1 MQASPCSRFAVLRV
15 QTVDEH
21 VLKSDTPFPYDSSG
35 LPPELVSRLEST
47 YSHAVWSREKFK
59 HDGMPSIRGWTIDK
73 VPIYTM
79 LNWITASGWMLH
91 NSSVTTQ
98 NIGHAY
104 QSLVEHYF
112 FTKPD
117 VAAEPQTA
125 AHVGDKRKAE
135 DFYGN

>member
-1 MQASPCSRFAVLRV
+1 MFEKGCSFESP
-15 QTVDEH
+15 
-21 VLKSDTPFPYDSSG
+21 KSATPFPYDSSG
-35 LPPELVSRLEST
+35 LPPELISRLEST
-47 YSHAVWSREKFK
+47 YSHAVWSRERFK
-59 HDGMPSIRGWTIDK
+59 NGGMPSIRGWTIDK

-98 NIGHAY
+98 NIGNVY
-104 QSLVEHYF
+104 RSLVEHYV

-125 AHVGDKRKAE
+125 AHVGDK
-135 DFYGN
+135 